1 MVEEQNEQ
9 AVDAEGTTAGQG
21 RDILRRLRDE
31 GFDGDDEKLA
41 VVLGRP
47 VEHVRG
53 WTGGGTEPVDDDI
66 VMKARAVATE
76 RGIEIE

>member
-9 AVDAEGTTAGQG
+9 AVDAEGTTEGQG
-21 RDILRRLRDE
+21 REMLRRLRDK

-47 VEHVRG
+47 VEQVQG
-53 WTGGGTEPVDDDI
+53 WTAEGAEPVDDDI
-66 VMKARAVATE
+66 VMKARGIAGE

>member
-1 MVEEQNEQ
+1 MEEQNEQ
-9 AVDAEGTTAGQG
+9 AVDAEGTTEGQG

-47 VEHVRG
+47 VEHVRD
-53 WTGGGTEPVDDDI
+53 WTGEGTEPIDDDI
-66 VMKARAVATE
+66 VMKARAVAGE